1 MITVSTLQN
10 MKAEQNKIVM
20 LTCYDASFTVV
31 LEEAGVDVLLI
42 GDSLGMTIQGH
53 TSTIPVTLADMC
65 YHTQS
70 VARAA
75 KKALILAD
83 LPFGSYEQNP
93 QQAFASAS
101 HLLAAGAHMVKFEGG
116 GHMVETTHFLQQ
128 RGIPVCAHL
137 GLTPQSV
144 NVFGGYK
151 VQAKEENAARNLL
164 RDAKAHEEAGAS
176 MVLMECVPA
185 ELADKV
191 SKEVSCPTI
200 GIGAGEHCDGQV
212 LVLHDM
218 LGITSGR
225 VPRFVQNFMVG
236 QSSVQAAIQ
245 AYVDAVKSGDFPK
258 AEHSY

>member
-1 MITVSTLQN
+1 MITVSTLQK
-10 MKAEQNKIVM
+10 MKAEQNKIAM

-31 LEEAGVDVLLI
+31 LEEAGVDVILV

-53 TSTIPVTLADMC
+53 TSTIPVTLTDMC
-65 YHTQS
+65 YHTQA
-70 VARAA
+70 VARVA
-75 KKALILAD
+75 KNALIMAD

-93 QQAFASAS
+93 QQAFDSAR

-116 GHMVETTHFLQQ
+116 AHMVETTRFLQQ

-164 RDAKAHEEAGAS
+164 RDAKAHEDAGAS

-185 ELADKV
+185 EIAAKV
-191 SKEVSCPTI
+191 TNELLCPTI
-200 GIGAGEHCDGQV
+200 GIGAGNHCDGQV
-212 LVLHDM
+212 LVLQDM
-218 LGITSGR
+218 LGITRGR
-225 VPRFVQNFMVG
+225 LPRFVQNFMVG
-236 QSSVQAAIQ
+236 QASIQEAIH
-245 AYVDAVKSGDFPK
+245 AYVQAVKSGAFPLT
-258 AEHSY
+258 EHSY